1 MAAEILKLLKK
12 ADAKVRVPQV
22 IPSTG
27 ECIGYEEKY
36 LFPELSEHQ
45 QLELLK
51 VLIEGRWIEFAHY
64 RKGDLGSNP
73 NHYYAGKVN
82 FKAYFENEDF
92 TETLAGLT
100 NQIWCNLNE
109 TDKER
114 IREILGGER

>member
-1 MAAEILKLLKK
+1 MTAEILKLLKK
-12 ADAKVRVPQV
+12 ADAKIRVPQV

-27 ECIGYEEKY
+27 EVIGYEEKY
-36 LFPELSEHQ
+36 PFPEVSEHQ

-73 NHYYAGKVN
+73 NHYYAGKVD
-82 FKAYFENEDF
+82 FKAHFEDEDF
-92 TETLAGLT
+92 AETLAGLI

-109 TDKER
+109 TDKEK
-114 IREILGGER
+114 IREILGGSR

>member
-1 MAAEILKLLKK
+1 MTAEILKLFKK
-12 ADAKVRVPQV
+12 ADAKIRVPQV

-27 ECIGYEEKY
+27 EVIGYEEKY
-36 LFPELSEHQ
+36 PFPELSEHQ

-73 NHYYAGKVN
+73 NHYYAGKVD
-82 FKAYFENEDF
+82 FKAHFEDEDF
-92 TETLAGLT
+92 AETLAGLI

-109 TDKER
+109 TDKEK
-114 IREILGGER
+114 IREVLGGER